1 MDFEYE
7 KKKKLFKF
15 VTLKMCLYIAYFAE
29 TKKLLLKIL

>member
-15 VTLKMCLYIAYFAE
+15 VTLNMCLNIGYFAE
-29 TKKLLLKIL
+29 TEKLLLKIL